1 MEGEKAPRLAFAVRA
16 EGERAVLSLRDH
28 GAGIPA
34 DALERIFDP
43 FFTTKEVGE
52 GLGLGLSISYNIVK
66 DFDGVLRA
74 ENHPQRSEEHTS
86 ELQSLMRISYAVFCL
101 KKKKTEKTQKYKHKY
116 ISRTK
121 NNTTNNRQKITNDK
135 KSRTHKTK

>member
-1 MEGEKAPRLAFAVRA
+1 MEHQPGEREQAPLLAFAVRA

-34 DALERIFDP
+34 DALARIFAP
-43 FFTTKEVGE
+43 FFPTKEVGE

-74 ENHPQRSEEHTS
+74 AHHPQGGAVFNIELPKSEERQLGKEWGSTCS
-86 ELQSLMRISYAVFCL
+86 
-101 KKKKTEKTQKYKHKY
+101 
-116 ISRTK
+116 SRWSPHNK
-121 NNTTNNRQKITNDK
+121 
-135 KSRTHKTK
+135 

>member
-74 ENHPQRSEEHTS
+74 ENHPQSG
-86 ELQSLMRISYAVFCL
+86 AVFTIELPLLPVKPLAARVAL
-101 KKKKTEKTQKYKHKY
+101 KEPALARGPFTHHKVVPWVVPTPFPVH
-116 ISRTK
+116 IPPSPQH
-121 NNTTNNRQKITNDK
+121 NLPPQF
-135 KSRTHKTK
+135 

>member
-1 MEGEKAPRLAFAVRA
+1 MEPRTTEVSTSCHPLSLHDARPISPRRSFAVRA

-28 GAGIPA
+28 GAGSPD

-74 ENHPQRSEEHTS
+74 ENHPDR
-86 ELQSLMRISYAVFCL
+86 
-101 KKKKTEKTQKYKHKY
+101 
-116 ISRTK
+116 
-121 NNTTNNRQKITNDK
+121 
-135 KSRTHKTK
+135 KSTRLNSSH